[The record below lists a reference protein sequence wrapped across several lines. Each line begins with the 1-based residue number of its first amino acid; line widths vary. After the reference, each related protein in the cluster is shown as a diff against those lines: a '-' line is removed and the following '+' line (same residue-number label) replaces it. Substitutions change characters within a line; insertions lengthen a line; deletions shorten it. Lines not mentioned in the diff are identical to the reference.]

1 MSNHDGSEV
10 WYYRLAPYLN
20 GKNRGK
26 LHYQYNWDLLDPE
39 INRVLDWFESRE
51 IQPTVRQIHYHFTQ
65 LKPARIPNLKK
76 CYQKLDSR
84 ITMLREREI
93 IEWGKIQEDQRVT
106 DNAYRQY
113 RHTEEFVDSRIEDL
127 KNCSNDYYLSK
138 WYKQPK
144 YVELY
149 VEKIATVNVFESLT
163 NDWEI
168 NVRHDKGFGSPE
180 AIFKNCKEIVRL
192 MYQENMQKQV
202 TVFYGGDMDPSGN
215 SMDKVLKNQ
224 LDLFAE
230 YDFGFEKYDFGY
242 PQYDD
247 NGDLIKRNFRLGY
260 AKVIRLFVT
269 QEQISKF
276 NIPLEFDA
284 EVSAKLLGTSIVNGD
299 EKDKKGDSRTA
310 GYIEQYRSYM
320 KPGDI
325 LPPMAE
331 LDAMLSTNGL
341 LDETKAIL
349 DENISPFF
357 NEAIYQQEV
366 TDTLQTRKNEV
377 TEFLEMKVKFLDD
390 NNEE

>member
-1 MSNHDGSEV
+1 MTTQEEL
-10 WYYRLAPYLN
+10 WYYKLVPYLS
-20 GKNRGK
+20 GKYKGK
-26 LHYQYNWDLLDPE
+26 LHYQYNWDVLDPE
-39 INRVLDWFESRE
+39 INRVLDWFESWG

-84 ITMLREREI
+84 ITMLRETGI
-93 IEWGKIQEDQRVT
+93 IEWGRIQEDQRVT
-106 DNAYRQY
+106 DNAYRPY
-113 RHTEEFVDSRIEDL
+113 WHTEEFIDSKIGDL

-138 WYKQPK
+138 WYKQPN

-192 MYQENMQKQV
+192 MYQENIQKQV

-230 YDFGFEKYDFGY
+230 YDSGFEKYDFGY
-242 PQYDD
+242 PLYND
-247 NGDLIKRNFRLGY
+247 NGNPIRRNFRLGY

-284 EVSAKLLGTSIVNGD
+284 EVSAKLLGTSIANGD
-299 EKDKKGDSRTA
+299 EKDKKEDSRTA

-331 LDAMLSTNGL
+331 LDAMLSTNEL

-357 NEAIYQQEV
+357 NEAIYQQDV
-366 TDTLQTRKNEV
+366 IDTLQTRKNEV
-377 TEFLEMKVKFLDD
+377 TEFLETKVRFLD
-390 NNEE
+390 